1 MPNPAL
7 TRALDA
13 LASRRDLSAT
23 DAAEVLAE
31 VMAGNASEVET
42 AGVLIA
48 LRTKGETVDELVGL
62 ATTMRRLA
70 TPVVTGR
77 HDLIDTAG
85 TGGGRP
91 PLNVSPPPAPIAAG
105 GGGP

>member
-1 MPNPAL
+1 MPNPVI

-13 LASRRDLSAT
+13 LASRRDLSAEES
-23 DAAEVLAE
+23 AAVLAE

-48 LRTKGETVDELVGL
+48 LRTKGETVEEIVGL

-70 TPVVTGR
+70 TPVRVAG
-77 HDLIDTAG
+77 DELPDTAG

-91 PLNVSPPPAPIAAG
+91 TFNVSTTAALIEAG
-105 GGGP
+105 AG